1 MLEMTI
7 QVYNTMKKK
16 KEPFV
21 PIREGFAG
29 MYACGVTVYDFSH
42 IGHARALVVFDVI
55 YRYLKHLGFNV
66 TYVRNYTDID
76 DKIIK
81 RAQEE
86 GVTYKE
92 ISERYIKEFDYDMEL
107 LGVEKPT
114 HAPRATDH
122 IPEMIAMVQ
131 ALVDKGFAYEVDGDV
146 YFKVSRFSEYG
157 KLSGKNIEDLS
168 AGARV
173 EVDERKQSPLDF
185 ALWKKS
191 KPEEPFWE
199 CPWGKGRPGWHIECS
214 AMSQKYLGKT
224 FDIHGGGMDLIF
236 PHHENEIAQAECATG
251 EPFAR
256 YWIHNGFV
264 NINQQKMSKSLKNFF
279 TIRKILETYHPEVL
293 RLFLL
298 SNHYRSPVDYSEQ
311 NLTEAKT
318 GLDRLYA
325 LLKDMDEIQAAARKS
340 AELSPAEEK
349 MRDDVQAFSE
359 KFTEAMDDDF
369 NTAAALGH
377 LYTLTRT
384 LNMFIDQKKK
394 DPSVHISDETIKR
407 AQEQFQKV
415 GSIFGLFNESPHSYF
430 QKQREKGLTAA
441 AISPE
446 EIERLIAERL
456 AARKAKDFK
465 RADEIR
471 NQLAEKGIILKDTPQ
486 GTEWTTK
493 DI

>member
-1 MLEMTI
+1 MALQI
-7 QVYNTMKKK
+7 YNTMKKN

-21 PIREGFAG
+21 PLKEGSVG

-55 YRYLKHLGFNV
+55 YRYLKYRGYAV

-76 DKIIK
+76 DKIIR

-86 GVTYKE
+86 GVTYKD

-107 LGVEKPT
+107 LGMEKPT
-114 HAPRATDH
+114 VVPRATDH
-122 IPEMIAMVQ
+122 IAEMIAMVQ
-131 ALVDKGFAYEVDGDV
+131 ALIAKGFAYEVDGDV
-146 YFKVSRFSEYG
+146 YFNVGRFSEYG
-157 KLSGKNIEDLS
+157 KLSGKNIEDLN
-168 AGARV
+168 AGARI

-191 KPEEPFWE
+191 KDGEPFWE
-199 CPWGKGRPGWHIECS
+199 CPWGRGRPGWHIECS

-236 PHHENEIAQAECATG
+236 PHHENEIAQAECASG

-256 YWIHNGFV
+256 YWMHNGFV

-279 TIRKILETYHPEVL
+279 TIREILDTYHPEVL

-318 GLDRLYA
+318 GLDRFYA
-325 LLKDMDEIQAAARKS
+325 LLKDMDEITALDKGSAAQSLGERKL
-340 AELSPAEEK
+340 ANELK
-349 MRDDVQAFSE
+349 AFPD
-359 KFTEAMDDDF
+359 KFQEAMDDDF
-369 NTAAALGH
+369 NTAEALGH
-377 LYTLTRT
+377 LFTLTRS
-384 LNMFIDQKKK
+384 LNAIVDQKKK
-394 DPSVHISDETIKR
+394 FPT
-407 AQEQFQKV
+407 FQIAEGTFAMAKDHFRMA
-415 GSIFGLFNESPHSYF
+415 GDIFGLFKESPQEYF
-430 QKQREKGLTAA
+430 QKQKDKGIASA
-441 AISPE
+441 GISPE
-446 EIERLIAERL
+446 EIEQLIKDREL
-456 AARKAKDFK
+456 ARKSKDFAK
-465 RADEIR
+465 SDAIR
-471 NQLAEKGIILKDTPQ
+471 NQLLEKGIILKDTPQ

-493 DI
+493 Q